1 MKLWRHNFIC
11 LAFYSSISESVA
23 ECDAKSANCAIYSGA
38 LPHSLFSFILSTGW
52 LILVL
57 VVVNK
62 LSLQLYHIKAISGIE
77 ECGFEKGKPVITS
90 CNRGLQAS
98 LLAMVLEYADE
109 TLKPRVYFG
118 SIKELELRDPEIISS
133 GHVFIP

>member
-1 MKLWRHNFIC
+1 VKGSHIG
-11 LAFYSSISESVA
+11 
-23 ECDAKSANCAIYSGA
+23 GA
-38 LPHSLFSFILSTGW
+38 RNTPI
-52 LILVL
+52 VE
-57 VVVNK
+57 VVSNE
-62 LSLQLYHIKAISGIE
+62 GIE